1 MEKLLSKLDEIFEKY
16 GVSEEEI
23 KAVADIINSMD
34 GELEQ
39 DGEEFQKPEMGD
51 DGEDGEDEYAEE
63 D

>member
-1 MEKLLSKLDEIFEKY
+1 MDKLLSKLDEIFEKY

-39 DGEEFQKPEMGD
+39 EGEEFTAPEMGD
-51 DGEDGEDEYAEE
+51 SDDGEDEYEDAE

>member
-1 MEKLLSKLDEIFEKY
+1 MEKLLKKLDEIFEKY
-16 GVSEEEI
+16 GVDPEEI

-39 DGEEFQKPEMGD
+39 EGEEFTAPDMGD
-51 DGEDGEDEYAEE
+51 SEDGEDEYAEE